1 MYGAIFGNGQNFALT
16 QFDGGVG
23 FSEWKDGNWQPEE
36 TLNITSEWAPK
47 GGVNPYMGRVTP
59 AENAF
64 WTLDIGRGCRVA
76 VIACDTEKYF
86 QTFCVLQYNRDKK
99 ELEIVG
105 PSMEPPRNQLGYLLT
120 FNCSPRRAEWQ
131 AWDYFHVRKALLI
144 HSAQWSEW
152 RSNSNPDDSLT
163 TLRAYNGEGGL
174 AETFDVED
182 GWSDQNNYECTLSRS
197 VANYSVESLT
207 TNQKAPGLSDY
218 AHITINWPN
227 GEWSDPDGLGSAEA
241 YLFEKL
247 TGIPRDLFQNPLP
260 PDQTETKWPKIEKL
274 ATVKVT
280 GGADAIARLS
290 IKHTAN

>member
-1 MYGAIFGNGQNFALT
+1 MRRSLVLLAFAFLVHFTARAQLDGVSVFVEDANQNYLPVTVQPVAPAVRDAILESLDGCRPTPTPSIRSHVSKNGNYAMYGAIFGNGQNFALT

-23 FSEWKDGNWQPEE
+23 FSEWKDENWQPEE
-36 TLNITSEWAPK
+36 TLNITSEWVPK

-207 TNQKAPGLSDY
+207 TN
-218 AHITINWPN
+218 
-227 GEWSDPDGLGSAEA
+227 
-241 YLFEKL
+241 
-247 TGIPRDLFQNPLP
+247 
-260 PDQTETKWPKIEKL
+260 
-274 ATVKVT
+274 
-280 GGADAIARLS
+280 
-290 IKHTAN
+290 